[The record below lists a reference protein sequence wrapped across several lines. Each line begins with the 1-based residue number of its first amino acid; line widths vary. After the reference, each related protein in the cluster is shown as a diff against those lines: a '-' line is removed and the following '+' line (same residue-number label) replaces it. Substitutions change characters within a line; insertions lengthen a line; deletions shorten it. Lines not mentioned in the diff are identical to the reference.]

1 MVTRQHYAPT
11 GCAKINGD
19 AVAKGHNE
27 ILLGFITPSLRSTRL
42 RYLLVTDRKID
53 RWQPGKDERDGVHNF
68 QKCGGVM
75 FAAFSEKS
83 RFILKNRHF
92 LRVLLSKI

>member
-27 ILLGFITPSLRSTRL
+27 ILLSFITPSLRSARL
-42 RYLLVTDRKID
+42 RYLLVTDRKM
-53 RWQPGKDERDGVHNF
+53 RHWQPGKDERDGVHNLPN
-68 QKCGGVM
+68 CGDVM
-75 FAAFSEKS
+75 LAAFPENS
-83 RFILKNRHF
+83 RCILKNRHF
-92 LRVLLSKI
+92 LRDLPSKI

>member
-1 MVTRQHYAPT
+1 MH
-11 GCAKINGD
+11 
-19 AVAKGHNE
+19 
-27 ILLGFITPSLRSTRL
+27 
-42 RYLLVTDRKID
+42 

-68 QKCGGVM
+68 QKCGDVM